1 MCGGGAPSAPVV
13 TPAPEEQDA
22 GVVAARD
29 AERQRRRQAASNT
42 ILTGAQGV
50 TAPAPTVGKTLLGQ

>member
-1 MCGGGAPSAPVV
+1 MCGGGVPSAPVV

-29 AERQRRRQAASNT
+29 SERLRRRMAASNT

-50 TAPAPTVGKTLLGQ
+50 TTQAPTISKTLLGQ